1 MDHLKAAVCFSAMR
15 VFTASISFAHHEE
28 SGDIRSS
35 HVVCSYQNRVV
46 AYEYVTLPDSSGIGR
61 TGPVMSTRKQSMNQS
76 TPGHDK
82 RAPWSQASA

>member
-28 SGDIRSS
+28 FGDIRSS

-46 AYEYVTLPDSSGIGR
+46 AYEYVTLPERLGDR
-61 TGPVMSTRKQSMNQS
+61 THRAGDEHKKAVYKPVYAWAR
-76 TPGHDK
+76 
-82 RAPWSQASA
+82 